1 MSDDVLDPGNTAV
14 VGKMKDSAWSQ
25 GAYTTLIEESRRERL

>member
-14 VGKMKDSAWSQ
+14 VGKMKYSVWSQ
-25 GAYTTLIEESRRERL
+25 GAYRLL

>member
-14 VGKMKDSAWSQ
+14 VGKMKKCLVPGSLYYSN
-25 GAYTTLIEESRRERL
+25 RRV